1 MQQNSISGL
10 FLFFHIL
17 NDSIMESENQV
28 NHLKP
33 INIREV
39 FYQKSPHLA
48 RLMPGFVFS
57 LIHRIMR
64 LDFLNGFITRYGHLT
79 GMDFVQASVK
89 DFEITEEIFG
99 SENIPL
105 SGSYIFA
112 ANHPLGG
119 FDALLLMQ
127 YVHGKL
133 GKVKFLVNDVLMG
146 ITPLQPLF
154 VPVNHHG
161 SNSRDAALVMK
172 ETYLSGRQI
181 LIFPSGLASR
191 KVKGK
196 IADMTWQKHFISKAI
211 EYRRDVIPVFISGRN
226 SDFFYFVATW
236 RKRLGIK
243 WNLEMFLLPNET
255 FRHRKKKIQLIF
267 GSPLPYTTF
276 DKSKTHLQW
285 AEYVKNTVY
294 KLPEQ
299 YKS

>member
-1 MQQNSISGL
+1 
-10 FLFFHIL
+10 
-17 NDSIMESENQV
+17 MESENQA
-28 NHLKP
+28 NQLKP

-48 RLMPGFVFS
+48 RLMPGFVFA

-79 GMDFVQASVK
+79 GMDFVHASVK
-89 DFEITEEIFG
+89 DFEISEEILG
-99 SENIPL
+99 SENIPA

-133 GKVKFLVNDVLMG
+133 GKLKFLVNDVLME
-146 ITPLQPLF
+146 ISPLKPLF

-161 SNSRDAALVMK
+161 SNSRDAAQVMK
-172 ETYLSGRQI
+172 ETYLSGEQI

-191 KVKGK
+191 KIKGK
-196 IADMTWQKHFISKAI
+196 IEDLTWQKHFISKAT
-211 EYRRDVIPVFISGRN
+211 EYHRDVIPVFISGRN

-243 WNLEMFLLPNET
+243 WNLEMFLLPDET
-255 FRHRKKKIQLIF
+255 YRHRKKKIRLIF
-267 GSPLPYTTF
+267 GKPVSHTTF
-276 DKSKTHLQW
+276 DKSKSHLQW
-285 AEYVKNTVY
+285 AEFVKNIVY
-294 KLPEQ
+294 ELPKR
-299 YKS
+299 YDSGK